1 MATLYLERNQM
12 VIKRVQLENQL
23 AEKANQRENGVEEL
37 VGMLSSLITDEQF
50 EILLNHY
57 LKERNEN

>member
-12 VIKRVQLENQL
+12 VIKRVTLENQL